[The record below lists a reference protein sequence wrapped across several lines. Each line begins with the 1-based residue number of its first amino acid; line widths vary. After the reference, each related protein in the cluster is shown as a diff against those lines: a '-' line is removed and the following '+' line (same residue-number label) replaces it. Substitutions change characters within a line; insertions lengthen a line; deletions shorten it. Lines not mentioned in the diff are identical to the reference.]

1 MEKRPLS
8 IEEILQKKPDATVG
22 DIPHPYEKHIPTD
35 NEKIIQMQQDID
47 DHIHRLESEYQSLF
61 QNMLARFPN
70 DTYVANMIDDLDPTE
85 MIKKLKRVQ
94 DELLKL

>member
-1 MEKRPLS
+1 MEKGPLS
-8 IEEILQKKPDATVG
+8 IKDILQQKPDATVG
-22 DIPHPYEKHIPTD
+22 DVPHPYEKHTITD
-35 NEKIIQMQQDID
+35 HEKIMQMQQDID

-70 DTYVANMIDDLDPTE
+70 DTYVANMINDLDPTE

-94 DELLKL
+94 DALSKL